1 MPIYEYR
8 CEKCGEQFERIQ
20 KFDDPPLKTHEG
32 CGGKVERL
40 LHAPAIQFKGS
51 GFYITDYARKSAP
64 AESSGS
70 SAPSESGSK
79 ASDSGS
85 KASDSGKKTSSTSDS
100 GSKTPAATKK
110 D

>member
-8 CEKCGEQFERIQ
+8 CEKCGEVFEKIQ
-20 KFDDPPLKTHEG
+20 KFDDPPLKIHEG
-32 CGGKVERL
+32 CGGTLEQL

-70 SAPSESGSK
+70 SAS
-79 ASDSGS
+79 SDSGS
-85 KASDSGKKTSSTSDS
+85 KASDSGTKTSSTTDS
-100 GSKTPAATKK
+100 GRKTPAATKK

>member
-1 MPIYEYR
+1 LPIYEYR
-8 CEKCGEQFERIQ
+8 CEKCGERFEKIQ

-40 LHAPAIQFKGS
+40 LNAPAIQFKGS

-70 SAPSESGSK
+70 GA
-79 ASDSGS
+79 
-85 KASDSGKKTSSTSDS
+85 TSDS
-100 GSKTPAATKK
+100 GSKSDSKAGDSGTKTSSTKDSGSKAPAATKK